1 MVHVPLPAVRRPKP
15 AVAVSEPAVV
25 RRKVA
30 AIAVPAWL
38 RKLWPSTEKYLPA
51 DVTIPGEVERRAALR
66 LAAVPVIAA
75 LASLVPVLM
84 GHANLFHA
92 PRWALA
98 AVFLAVLQLIYAA
111 WMVNV
116 PDWVSARVQMVVCA
130 AATTIYGMVMTL
142 TMTMPPNR
150 PLSLDLGE
158 IRHSAPGWCGLI
170 FLLMGAAT
178 WFCGRTSAEWRRGLT
193 PRGKSDGNCSAE

>member
-1 MVHVPLPAVRRPKP
+1 MPAVKRPKP
-15 AVAVSEPAVV
+15 AATVSEPAVV

-38 RKLWPSTEKYLPA
+38 RKFWPPAEKYLPA
-51 DVTIPGEVERRAALR
+51 DATIPGEVERRAALR
-66 LAAVPVIAA
+66 LAGAPVAAA
-75 LASLVPVLM
+75 LASLAPVIL

-98 AVFLAVLQLIYAA
+98 AVFLALLQLIYAA

-150 PLSLDLGE
+150 PLILDLGE

-178 WFCGRTSAEWRRGLT
+178 WFCGRSSAEWRRRLML
-193 PRGKSDGNCSAE
+193 RKEE